1 MCIRDRINTSKID
14 IQILSPYEATV
25 FTLNK
30 VKEGK
35 SVISVSG
42 NVLRDYLTDLFPIL
56 ELGTSAKM
64 LSIVPLMNGGK
75 LFETGA
81 GGSAPKH
88 VQQVLKEN
96 HLRWDSLG
104 EFLAISVALEDI
116 SNNKPSAKI
125 LSVCLNKAIEEL
137 LKKNKSPSRKVGEI
151 DNRGSHFYLAL
162 FWSKFLSE
170 QNENQKIKNEFS
182 KVYKDLLNNEI
193 KIMNEINSNQGKS
206 IDLKGYYKIETSI
219 INHVMRP

>member
-1 MCIRDRINTSKID
+1 
-14 IQILSPYEATV
+14 
-25 FTLNK
+25 
-30 VKEGK
+30 
-35 SVISVSG
+35 
-42 NVLRDYLTDLFPIL
+42 
-56 ELGTSAKM
+56 
-64 LSIVPLMNGGK
+64 MNGGK

-88 VQQVLKEN
+88 VQQLLKEN

-116 SNNKPSAKI
+116 SINKPSTKI
-125 LSVCLNKAIEEL
+125 LSICLNKAIEEL

-182 KVYKDLLNNEI
+182 KVYKDLIKNED
-193 KIMNEINSNQGKS
+193 KIMNEINSKQGKS
-206 IDLKGYYKIETSI
+206 VDLKGYYKTETST
-219 INHVMRP
+219 INKIMRPSVTLNNIIDNI